1 MKLVSFLISMVMLL
15 LCAVGAGIADSG
27 SCMVSNGNQMEE
39 VQKQMKM
46 KIGDTPVEV
55 AWEDND
61 SVEALMELAAGGL
74 TIRMSMYGG
83 FEQVGAIGE
92 RLPSS
97 DVQTTTNAGDI
108 VLYSGSQLVV
118 FYGSNSWAY
127 TRLGRITDK
136 SAAEMRTL
144 LSRGDVTITIY
155 TE

>member
-1 MKLVSFLISMVMLL
+1 MKLVSVLISMVMLL
-15 LCAVGAGIADSG
+15 LCATGAGIADSG
-27 SCMVSNGNQMEE
+27 SCVVSNGNQTEE
-39 VQKQMKM
+39 AQKQMKM

-55 AWEDND
+55 AWESND
-61 SVEALMELAAGGL
+61 AVDALKELAAGGV

-83 FEQVGAIGE
+83 FEQVGAIGQ

-136 SAAEMRTL
+136 TAEEMWAL
-144 LSRGDVTITIY
+144 LGRGDVTITVY
-155 TE
+155 ME